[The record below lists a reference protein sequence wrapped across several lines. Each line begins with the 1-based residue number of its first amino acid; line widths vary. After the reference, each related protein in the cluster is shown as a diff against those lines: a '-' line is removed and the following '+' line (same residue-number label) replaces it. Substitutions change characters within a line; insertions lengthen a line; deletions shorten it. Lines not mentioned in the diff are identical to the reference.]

1 MKTKYPIV
9 LVHGLAMKDTF
20 FMKSFGR
27 IDRILRI
34 PGHTVYKSD
43 VDAVGSVETNAAQL
57 KNEIET
63 ILTET
68 GAEKVNII
76 AHSKGGLDAKYMIER
91 LGMGEKA
98 ASLTT
103 LCTPHQGSPVA
114 SFVLKFPRFA
124 VKYAAFWV
132 NIFFRVFGDKH
143 PDSFTA
149 CEELQRTESI
159 AEETARP
166 IPNVFCQSFSAT
178 FRPGEKNADFMTR
191 VPLLI
196 SRWMEKGRAS
206 DGMVPRDSAIFGTY
220 RGDCLNGSLSHTE
233 VVDFMVRDKKRDQ
246 IFAFYSAL
254 CEELVQAGL

>member
-34 PGHTVYKSD
+34 QGHTVYKSD

>member
-34 PGHTVYKSD
+34 QGHTVYKSD

-254 CEELVQAGL
+254 CEELVHAGL